1 MNRWTKV
8 TESGGKEITMVDR
21 EKLNEQLRKLKKLI
35 REDPETKKIYDLDG
49 DGQISSEEWEK
60 ARQGVIAFM
69 EATDSGGSAQD
80 NASADMAG
88 ESTGAASHVFSEIKD
103 GRLGIEYGQT
113 TTLFTEPVIE
123 VRQVV
128 ESLELMTDFEGRNKY
143 KFFTPKGKPLA
154 HAEEIDYGFAGAV
167 LRNLLSLGRPF
178 DMGISVMYTSEIIW
192 LKRRFEFILSRIDVS
207 DEDTVI
213 GTVKQRFSLF
223 KRKYDLNSHLTPR
236 KLKITGSIFKPWT
249 FNITADF
256 RQVGSIKKKYSGF
269 LKEAFTRADTFEIA
283 FDERRLTRI
292 ERKLIFAA
300 AIAIDIDYFE
310 RSQK

>member
-1 MNRWTKV
+1 
-8 TESGGKEITMVDR
+8 MVDR

-35 REDPETKKIYDLDG
+35 REDPEVKKTYDLDG
-49 DGQISSEEWEK
+49 DGHISGEEWEK

-69 EATDSGGSAQD
+69 EATDSGGAAQD
-80 NASADMAG
+80 NASADMAE
-88 ESTGAASHVFSEIKD
+88 ESTGAASRVFSEIKD
-103 GRLGIEYGQT
+103 GLPVFEPYQP
-113 TTLFTEPVIE
+113 TTLFTEPVVE
-123 VRQVV
+123 VKQMV
-128 ESLELMTDFEGRNKY
+128 EGLELVTDFEGRNKY
-143 KFFTPKGKPLA
+143 KFFTPKGMPLA
-154 HAEEIDYGFAGAV
+154 HAEEEYTGFAGAV
-167 LRNLLSLGRPF
+167 LRNLLKLGRPF
-178 DMGISVMYTSEIIW
+178 TMGISVLNTPEIIW

-249 FNITADF
+249 FNITANF

-269 LKEAFTRADTFEIA
+269 LKEAFTRADTFEIT
-283 FDERRLTRI
+283 FDDRRLTRI

-310 RSQK
+310 QSQK